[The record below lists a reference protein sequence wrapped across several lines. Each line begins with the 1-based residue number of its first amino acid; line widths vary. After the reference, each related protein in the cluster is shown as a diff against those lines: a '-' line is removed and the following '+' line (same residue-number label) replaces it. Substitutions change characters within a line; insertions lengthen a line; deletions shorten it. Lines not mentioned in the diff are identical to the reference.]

1 MLDKSKKRCSYCNIE
16 SDLVLI
22 ETNRGEKGFCGPVCA
37 TRYETSMFQ
46 LDAEINQN
54 NFETITRPVR
64 AISKEIIELEN
75 LVDELIELDYYTTIT
90 SKRRKKMT
98 LKRIRKLCQKMK
110 TQIDTIFYDSTFKAE
125 DEIETTVQEVIGQY
139 HWTLYNLKKM
149 INVDVQETRKFIDE
163 ILIVLENE
171 YPELKK
177 VFNT

>member
-1 MLDKSKKRCSYCNIE
+1 MLDKSKKRCSFCNIE
-16 SDLVLI
+16 SDLVFI
-22 ETNRGEKGFCGPVCA
+22 ETNRGQKGFCGPVCA
-37 TRYETSMFQ
+37 SQYEISIFQ
-46 LDAEINQN
+46 LDAEIMQN
-54 NFETITRPVR
+54 NLEKNTTPIIV
-64 AISKEIIELEN
+64 ISKQIIELEN
-75 LVDELIELDYYTTIT
+75 LIDELIELDYYTTIT

-110 TQIDTIFYDSTFKAE
+110 TQIDSVSYDNTFKAE

>member
-1 MLDKSKKRCSYCNIE
+1 
-16 SDLVLI
+16 
-22 ETNRGEKGFCGPVCA
+22 
-37 TRYETSMFQ
+37 
-46 LDAEINQN
+46 
-54 NFETITRPVR
+54 
-64 AISKEIIELEN
+64 
-75 LVDELIELDYYTTIT
+75 
-90 SKRRKKMT
+90 
-98 LKRIRKLCQKMK
+98 MK
-110 TQIDTIFYDSTFKAE
+110 TQIDTISYDSTFKAE